1 MRAVAVTQPG
11 EVRIVELDKPEPGPY
26 QALVRT
32 EAASLCNST
41 DSKLVAGHFPG
52 VDRYPL
58 VLGHESAGIVE
69 AVGAKVRN
77 FQIGQRAIGGL
88 VFDFGQAGY
97 ASGWGGFS
105 EYTLVNDHDAMVADG
120 VADAAHGWFEVY
132 EIQRTVAPDIP
143 LEAAVLLC
151 TWREVYGGF
160 GDFQLQAGDDVVIFG
175 AGPVGASFVK
185 LGRLLGSNYIGVVDP
200 VESKRARALA
210 MGADEAFAPDS
221 AELAELARR
230 RAKPLDAVI
239 DAVGSESNRERRFG
253 SRQDGRVDLR
263 LWRNRRTHPHAP
275 EGSGALQ
282 LQPVRSPVADPI
294 SGARGFGTTLRLDTE
309 RPVAAGR
316 FHYARVSDGGDRGS
330 SGDGGQR
337 AKPESTVEILSA
349 KTSENRFLIG
359 VDRRSSAAECL

>member
-11 EVRIVELDKPEPGPY
+11 EVRLVELDKPDPGPY

-69 AVGAKVRN
+69 AVGARVRN
-77 FQIGQRAIGGL
+77 FEIGQRAIGGL

-97 ASGWGGFS
+97 SSGWGGFS
-105 EYTLVNDHDAMVADG
+105 DFTLVNDHDAMVADG

-132 EIQRTVAPDIP
+132 EIQRAVASDIP

-160 GDFQLQAGDDVVIFG
+160 GDFHLQAGDDVVIFG

-185 LGRLLGSNYIGVVDP
+185 LGRLLGLNYIGVVDP

-210 MGADEAFAPDS
+210 MGADQAFAPDS
-221 AELAELARR
+221 PELAELARR

-239 DAVGSESNRERRFG
+239 DAVGSERIVNAGLSLIGMGGSICVYGVIAEPAIAVHKHLGPYNFNLYVHQWPTRRRER
-253 SRQDGRVDLR
+253 
-263 LWRNRRTHPHAP
+263 
-275 EGSGALQ
+275 
-282 LQPVRSPVADPI
+282 
-294 SGARGFGTTLRLDTE
+294 
-309 RPVAAGR
+309 AAMEPLCDWIR
-316 FHYARVSDGGDRGS
+316 
-330 SGDGGQR
+330 GGQLR
-337 AKPESTVEILSA
+337 AADFITHEFPVE
-349 KTSENRFLIG
+349 KIG
-359 VDRRSSAAECL
+359 EALAAVATGQSLKVLLRY